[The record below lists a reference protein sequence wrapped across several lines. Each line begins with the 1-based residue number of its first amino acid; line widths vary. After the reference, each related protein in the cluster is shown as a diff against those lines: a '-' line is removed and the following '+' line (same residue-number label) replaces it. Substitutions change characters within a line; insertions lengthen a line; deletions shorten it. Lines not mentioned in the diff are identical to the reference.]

1 MLCELVITEAPVD
14 LISEGLEKINGSTLF
29 ILLTK
34 FFRFG
39 ISFVGNVDDGIF
51 IINLKKNDEKVTL
64 YIDHEYYMNY
74 LILLSRKLCMYN
86 L

>member
-39 ISFVGNVDDGIF
+39 ISFVGYVDDGIF

>member
-1 MLCELVITEAPVD
+1 M
-14 LISEGLEKINGSTLF
+14 GY
-29 ILLTK
+29 
-34 FFRFG
+34 
-39 ISFVGNVDDGIF
+39 VDDGM
-51 IINLKKNDEKVTL
+51 IIMNLKKNDEKVTL